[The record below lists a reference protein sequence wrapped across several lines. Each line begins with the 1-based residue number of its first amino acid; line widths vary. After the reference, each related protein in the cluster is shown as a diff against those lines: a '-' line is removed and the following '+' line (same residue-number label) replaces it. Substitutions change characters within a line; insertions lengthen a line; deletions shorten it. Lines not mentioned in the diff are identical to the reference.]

1 MTKNIAIIKNWKKH
15 FLILF
20 GVAFSLIFNGSNAIS
35 SWQQKIGKEVVF
47 VEEDISL
54 QGYGYQSIFRKPDSL
69 SYHLPYEDF
78 VGKKGKIVG
87 VVKDKYG
94 VSAFWEIQLEKGET
108 VYAEF
113 FEKLDN
119 LTDGLYFVDDYREA
133 KGKIEKFIW
142 VNQNGWNQPLLTE
155 NKNLSYPLEH
165 LDKVKVI
172 DVFTKLLGHA
182 YGGAPFYLKVQK
194 NTGEIGYIGYQ
205 HNNYFDENPIDPT
218 WDKSIIEAIKQH
230 KITIGMTNDQVQLS
244 WGKPKKVNRTVTSQG
259 VREQWIYSKEKYL
272 YLDNNKLTAIQEEL

>member
-1 MTKNIAIIKNWKKH
+1 MRRLSIIA
-15 FLILF
+15 L
-20 GVAFSLIFNGSNAIS
+20 GVTFILIFCGSNAIS
-35 SWQQKIGKEVVF
+35 GWQQKIGKEVVF
-47 VEEDISL
+47 VEKDSSG
-54 QGYGYQSIFRKPDSL
+54 QKYGYILIYREPNIIGNR
-69 SYHLPYEDF
+69 LPYKDF
-78 VGKKGKIVG
+78 VGKKGKLIG
-87 VVKDKYG
+87 VVKDKLG
-94 VSAFWEIQLEKGET
+94 VAFFWEIQLETGQMA
-108 VYAEF
+108 YAQ
-113 FEKLDN
+113 KLEGFD
-119 LTDGLYFVDDYREA
+119 DQIDDLYFVDDYNEA
-133 KGKIEKFIW
+133 KKKIGKFIW
-142 VNQNGWNQPLLTE
+142 VNQNEWKQPLLTE
-155 NKNLSYPLEH
+155 NKDLSYPLE
-165 LDKVKVI
+165 DFEKVKVI